1 MPREL
6 RGARQSEEGRTV
18 GNLSSRSGGVAPLI
32 LLLQEVGRHVDFR
45 GYPTA
50 PTVAEE
56 FRDPW
61 EAMTYIACFHDSGVG
76 PHFRCGVYYR
86 RW

>member
-18 GNLSSRSGGVAPLI
+18 GNLSAVRVAWHRLFCCYRKSVDTLI
-32 LLLQEVGRHVDFR
+32 FG